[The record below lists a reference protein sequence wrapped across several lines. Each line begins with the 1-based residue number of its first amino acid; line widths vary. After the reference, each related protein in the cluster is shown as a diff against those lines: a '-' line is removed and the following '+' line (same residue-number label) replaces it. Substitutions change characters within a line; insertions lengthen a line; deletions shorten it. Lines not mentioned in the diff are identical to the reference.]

1 MKRLFIPLFALIAS
15 LCLSDGAQANTFYV
29 ATSGNNANPGSQA
42 QPWLTLQHAVD
53 HISPGD
59 TILVASGTYAGCR
72 IGHSGQPGAVCTLK
86 ADTGATVVVN
96 TPGPNNRHSSNIEVE
111 LFDDTVRYWVIDG
124 LESANS
130 PRYGIDI
137 RITYFI
143 TVQNCY
149 VHGAAVT
156 GIFLA
161 FSNHPLIQN
170 NESAFNGEHGIYD
183 SNSADY
189 PTIRGNRSHHN
200 HSAGIH
206 MNGDLSQPPGD
217 GIISFAV
224 VEKNIIYENGVGGG
238 SGINCDGVSDSI
250 FRNNLL
256 YNNHASGISLYGID
270 GGEGS
275 SRNKIYNN
283 TIVMAAGARWCIN
296 IPAST
301 DGQPDPTG
309 NQIRNNILYTPDT
322 GLRGSVLT
330 YGSAVTGFTSDYN
343 VVVNRFS
350 TDGGDST
357 LSLAGWQALG
367 YDIHSIIATPAAV
380 FVDPAGN
387 NYHLKAGS
395 PAIGAGASL
404 AEVVIDLDGFARPLG
419 NPYAIG
425 CYEGPSAACSVTL
438 APLSLSF
445 SCLGGLGAIEVVA
458 PVSCDW
464 TATTT
469 DGFIAINSGATGMGN
484 GVVKFSVTASNLAV
498 NRGGVISIAGQS
510 FAILQGAQFSD
521 VALSNPFF
529 NDIGK
534 LSAHGITLGCGN
546 GNYCPSAP
554 VTRDQ
559 MAAFIIRA
567 LGDFNPPPPPQQRF
581 TDVPPANIFYAFID
595 EMASRGI
602 TLGCGGSN
610 YCPSAPVTREQM
622 AAFIIRAL
630 GDFNPPI
637 PSIQRFDDVLP
648 SNPFFP
654 LIDEMAARGITRGCG
669 GPNYCPSDAVTRE
682 QMAAFLVRA
691 FNL

>member
-1 MKRLFIPLFALIAS
+1 MVLLAS
-15 LCLSDGAQANTFYV
+15 LCLAESAQANTFYV

-53 HISPGD
+53 HINPGD

-72 IGHSGQPGAVCTLK
+72 IGRSGQPGALCTLK
-86 ADTGATVVVN
+86 ADTGATVIVN
-96 TPGPNNRHSSNIEVE
+96 IPGPANRHNSNIEVE

-143 TVQNCY
+143 TVKNCY

-161 FSNHPLIQN
+161 FSDHALIQN
-170 NESAFNGEHGIYD
+170 NESAFNGEHGIYH

-200 HSAGIH
+200 HAAGIH
-206 MNGDLSQPPGD
+206 MNGDRFQTPGD
-217 GIISFAV
+217 GIISFAL

-250 FRNNLL
+250 FRNNLI

-270 GGEGS
+270 GSEGS
-275 SRNKIYNN
+275 SRNKVYNN
-283 TIVMAAGARWCIN
+283 TIIMSAGARWCIN
-296 IPAST
+296 IPAAT

-322 GLRGSVLT
+322 GLRGSVST
-330 YGSAVTGFTSDYN
+330 YSSAVAGFASDYN
-343 VVVNRFS
+343 IVVNRLS
-350 TDGGDST
+350 INEGDST
-357 LSLAGWQALG
+357 LSLAAWQALG
-367 YDIHSIIATPAAV
+367 YDTHSIVSTPPAL

-387 NYHLKAGS
+387 NYHLKIGS

-404 AEVVIDLDGFARPLG
+404 AEVTIDLDGFARPIA
-419 NPYAIG
+419 NPYSAG
-425 CYEGPSAACSVTL
+425 CYEAPSAACSVSL

-445 SCLGGLGAIEVVA
+445 SSLGGSGTIEVAA
-458 PVSCDW
+458 PATCAW
-464 TATTT
+464 TANTAN
-469 DGFIAINSGATGMGN
+469 GFIVINSGATGMGD
-484 GVVKFSVTASNLAV
+484 GVVSFSVTANNVTV
-498 NRGGVISIAGQS
+498 NRAGVISIAGQS
-510 FAILQGAQFSD
+510 FSVLQGAQFTD
-521 VALSNPFF
+521 VTLSNPFF
-529 NDIGK
+529 DDIGK
-534 LSAHGITLGCGN
+534 LSARGITLGCGN
-546 GNYCPSAP
+546 GNYCPSASVTRDQMAAFIIRALGDFNPPAPAQQRFTDVPTANIFYAFIDEMASRGITLGCGGGNYCPSAP

-567 LGDFNPPPPPQQRF
+567 LGDFSP
-581 TDVPPANIFYAFID
+581 TDP
-595 EMASRGI
+595 
-602 TLGCGGSN
+602 T
-610 YCPSAPVTREQM
+610 T
-622 AAFIIRAL
+622 
-630 GDFNPPI
+630 
-637 PSIQRFDDVLP
+637 QRFDDALP
-648 SNPFFP
+648 SNPFFAF
-654 LIDEMAARGITRGCG
+654 IDEMAARGITRGCG
-669 GPNYCPSDAVTRE
+669 GANYCPNDAVTRE